1 MRESFEDFIDKLK
14 DGDDYSWNNLVRD
27 YRNKLFAYA
36 YSLSKDKELS
46 LEIVQQ
52 VFVKVYIVRKR
63 LNPKLSIKTYM
74 YKSVFNEFINCL
86 NKKKKIYSLH
96 NDYNFGQIHLYEN
109 DTTTDEIKVEKIEL
123 VNKLIDQL
131 PKKTKKVFVMSKKRG
146 FCNLEIS
153 EILKIHPKT
162 VEGHITKA
170 YKLLRSNAKISA

>member
-1 MRESFEDFIDKLK
+1 MCKNFEDFIDKLK

-27 YRNKLFAYA
+27 YRDKLFAYA
-36 YSLSKDKELS
+36 YSLSKDNEMS

-52 VFVKVYIVRKR
+52 VFVKIYIVRKR

-74 YKSVFNEFINCL
+74 YKSVYNEFINTL
-86 NKKKKIYSLH
+86 NKKKKKYRLNH
-96 NDYNFGQIHLYEN
+96 DYNFDQIHVCEN
-109 DTTTDEIKVEKIEL
+109 DKTDEIKVEKIEL
-123 VNKLIDQL
+123 VNKLIDLL

-170 YKLLRSNAKISA
+170 FKLLRSNAKMSA

>member
-1 MRESFEDFIDKLK
+1 MRENSEDFIQKLK
-14 DGDDYSWNNLVRD
+14 DSDDYSWNNLVRS
-27 YRNKLFAYA
+27 YRYKLFAYA
-36 YSLSKDKELS
+36 YSLSKDNEMS

-52 VFVKVYIVRKR
+52 VFVKIFIVRKR
-63 LNPKLSIKTYM
+63 LNPKLSFKTYM
-74 YKSVFNEFINCL
+74 YKSVYNEFINTL
-86 NKKKKIYSLH
+86 NKKKKIYRLH
-96 NDYNFGQIHLYEN
+96 HDYNFDQIHVYEN
-109 DTTTDEIKVEKIEL
+109 DPTDELKIEKIEL

-170 YKLLRSNAKISA
+170 FKLLRSNAKMSA